1 MICKDI
7 REKLKSFLEDMLR
20 EEEYQDFLQHLEQ
33 CSACKKYVRSIDA
46 FSNQLWQLEDVRPP
60 SDFYASVLFRLKRSE
75 QESKKLESEILKK
88 ILIGTFVFVLTGTVL
103 FIGASYLKF
112 LGL

>member
-7 REKLKSFLEDMLR
+7 REKIKPFLEDMLK

-33 CSACKKYVRSIDA
+33 CSTCKKYVRSIDA

-60 SDFYASVLFRLKRSE
+60 SDFYAAVLFRLKRSK

-103 FIGASYLKF
+103 FFGVSF
-112 LGL
+112 